1 MAGRSSRLL
10 RLGLVR
16 NAHAP
21 THLDTFV
28 VSGVSTVLVT
38 RGYLALT
45 GYPRIG
51 GRTLHIAHVLP
62 GGLLMLVALFLL
74 LSYVGPVVR
83 PAAAVLGGIGFG
95 LFIDEVGKF
104 VTLDNDYFFRP
115 SAAIMYVIFTS
126 VVLAVHTLHRKRP
139 LDPREHLAN
148 AVDHAVEG
156 VAGGL
161 SARRR
166 AEAEGQLRNAGDV
179 PGIAEAGALVAACSP
194 DAVEL
199 PAPVLA
205 AKQALRRAFTRLAAR
220 HAVRVAVVVLLV
232 VQALGALAVAVQGR
246 VEGDGTSLVGFRGV
260 VTGSIVSALLIAG
273 GLVRLRRDRHAAIR
287 AFQLSVLVSLLVT
300 QVFQF
305 ADAQFAALGG
315 LAVDLLLLGLLGA
328 EAERLR
334 RLAALTTG
342 EAAVGR

>member
-16 NAHAP
+16 NAHAA

-28 VSGVSTVLVT
+28 VSGVTTVLAT

-45 GYPRIG
+45 NYPQIG

-83 PAAAVLGGIGFG
+83 PAAAVLGGVGFG

-104 VTLDNDYFFRP
+104 VTRDNDYFFRP
-115 SAAIMYVIFTS
+115 AASIMYVVFTLL
-126 VVLAVHTLHRKRP
+126 VLAVHTLHKKRP

-161 SARRR
+161 SPRRR
-166 AEAEGQLRNAGDV
+166 AEAEGQLRQAGAV
-179 PGIAEAGALVAACSP
+179 PGVAEAGALVARCSP

-205 AKQALRRAFTRLAAR
+205 AKHALRRAFTRLAAR
-220 HAVRVAVVVLLV
+220 RAVRLAVVALLV

-246 VEGDGTSLVGFRGV
+246 VDGDGTSLVGFRGV
-260 VTGSIVSALLIAG
+260 LAGSAGSALLIVA
-273 GLVRLRRDRHAAIR
+273 GLVRLRRDRQAAIR
-287 AFQLSVLVSLLVT
+287 ALQLSVLVSLLVT

-305 ADAQFAALGG
+305 ADAEFAALGG
-315 LAVDLLLLGLLGA
+315 LVVDLLLLGVLGA

-334 RLAALTTG
+334 RLVELSADARS
-342 EAAVGR
+342 AP